1 MKRLIFC
8 LALFSLTFM
17 SAIAS
22 DVGKQANDMLQNSC
36 VVQKIS
42 TPIINAVNFETAQ
55 VVINSTSM
63 IIPVKVSLSPVSPP
77 SPTYYLIDP
86 GRYLINKALL
96 SNIYNPITL
105 NDQTLIQISFR
116 PNSLKLSNSFLD
128 RTTLSPPVK
137 NSNNQTPDF
146 KYSST
151 VRHVFHS

>member
-116 PNSLKLSNSFLD
+116 PNSLKFNTGFIS
-128 RTTLSPPVK
+128 RTTLSTPVK
-137 NSNNQTPDF
+137 NSNYQTPNF